1 MIHAIKWA
9 GPVPYHVVWFP
20 ETHDLDT
27 VARLRAPVTVIRQ
40 ASAAFMQHLPLPV
53 IRRTR
58 FCTAVTDLTRS
69 EDQLLA
75 DMHKTCRASVRRAM
89 KVPHTF
95 EVLPPGQALE
105 ARRLI
110 NDFNRQLYGRP
121 VSAANWQLT
130 DRHGFVTQLRVDGH
144 VIAVNTYLLDGLSR
158 ARGLYAA
165 TIPREG
171 GAMPARTIA
180 ELNRLL
186 TWYDMQY
193 VRDLGVRIYDA
204 GGLFDD
210 PDHPSAGVDQF
221 KLSFGF
227 TRQYE
232 YHALTSPYL
241 PARRGL
247 NRVEQRP

>member
-1 MIHAIKWA
+1 MIHAIKWV
-9 GPVPYHVVWFP
+9 GPVPYRVVWFP
-20 ETHDLDT
+20 DVQDVDT
-27 VARLRAPVTVIRQ
+27 VTRLRTPVTVIRQ
-40 ASAAFMQHLPLPV
+40 ASAAFIHHLPLTLV
-53 IRRTR
+53 RRVR
-58 FCTAVTDLTRS
+58 FCTAVSDLTQS

-89 KVPHTF
+89 KIPHRF
-95 EVLPPGQALE
+95 EVLPPDQAPE
-105 ARRLI
+105 ACRLI

-130 DRHGFVTQLRVDGH
+130 SRHGFITQLRVDGH
-144 VIAVNTYLLDGLSR
+144 VIAVNTYLLDGLAR

-165 TIPREG
+165 TVPREG
-171 GAMPARTIA
+171 GPLPARTVA

-193 VRDLGVRIYDA
+193 VRNLGVRVYDA

-210 PDHPSAGVDQF
+210 PQHPSSGVDQF

-227 TRQYE
+227 ARQYE
-232 YHALTSPYL
+232 YHAVTSAYL
-241 PARRGL
+241 PARRSL
-247 NRVEQRP
+247 KHAEQRP